1 MDIVVIGAVAGGAT
15 VSSQLRRF
23 LPDANITVIGRDSR
37 MGFATCGMPYVLGGL
52 VDSMDS
58 LVSVTPELFAE
69 QKSIDV
75 RLGFEAVRIDRVDK
89 QVLVREL
96 GTGRTESLHY
106 DKLVL
111 SPGGTARKPE
121 IPGSPSIPIFTL
133 RHFDDMVN
141 FEEYL
146 KKERPQ
152 RGLVIGGGFIGVEL
166 AENFRHLG
174 IRTELVEHNGHVMPI
189 ADPDMS
195 VLLEEEME
203 KNGVVLHLGREVDT
217 LDGDRIVLDDGTEIR
232 ADFIAAAVGL
242 EPNTDL
248 AEQAGLGIGPT
259 GGIGTDRFMR
269 TSDPDIYAIGDAAE
283 GRDWF
288 TGKPKRVPL
297 AWAAHREAFIA
308 ASHIAGGKTEMDGLL
323 GTSITKLFSL
333 TAGMTGMAE
342 KMLDEE
348 KMPYK
353 TIVHESRS
361 NAGYYPDNGKLRLK
375 IHYDPD
381 TRAILGAQA
390 VGEKG
395 ADKRIDIIATA
406 IRGRLTMDDLAALE
420 IAYSPAYSSP
430 KDPVNM
436 AGYKSMERPGKQQE

>member
-1 MDIVVIGAVAGGAT
+1 MDIIVIGAVAGGAT

-23 LPDANITVIGRDSR
+23 LPDARITVIGKDSR

-58 LVSVTPELFAE
+58 LVSVTPEQFWDK
-69 QKSIDV
+69 KSIDV
-75 RLGFEAVRIDRVDK
+75 RLRHEALEIDRRSRS
-89 QVLVREL
+89 VLVRNIV
-96 GTGRTESLHY
+96 TGETETLHY

-111 SPGGTARKPE
+111 SPGGSARNPE

-133 RHFDDMVN
+133 RHFGDMVN
-141 FEEYL
+141 FEDYL
-146 KKERPQ
+146 ESEKPR

-166 AENFRHLG
+166 AENFRSLG
-174 IRTELVEHNGHVMPI
+174 IITDLIEHNGRIMPI

-195 VLLEEEME
+195 GLLEEEME
-203 KNGVVLHLGREVDT
+203 KNGVTLHLGKEVCSVDSGT
-217 LDGDRIVLDDGTEIR
+217 VSLDDGTEIEV
-232 ADFIAAAVGL
+232 DFIAAAVGL
-242 EPNTDL
+242 EPNTRL
-248 AEQAGLGIGPT
+248 AEEAGLGIGPT
-259 GGIGTDRFMR
+259 GGIETDPFMR

-297 AWAAHREAFIA
+297 AWAAHRQAFIA
-308 ASHIAGGKTEMDGLL
+308 AGHIAGGTTEMDGLL

-333 TAGMTGMAE
+333 TAGMTGLSE

-348 KMPYK
+348 NMRYE

-406 IRGRLTMDDLAALE
+406 IRGRLTMDDLAAIE

-436 AGYKSMERPGKQQE
+436 AGYKSMDRPGQ

>member
-1 MDIVVIGAVAGGAT
+1 MVIGAVAGGAT

-23 LPDANITVIGRDSR
+23 LPDANITVIGKDSR

-52 VDSMDS
+52 VESMDS
-58 LVSVTPELFAE
+58 LVSVTPELFRDK
-69 QKSIDV
+69 KSIDV
-75 RLGFEAVRIDRVDK
+75 RLRHEATEIDRPGKKVI
-89 QVLVREL
+89 VRDLDSGE
-96 GTGRTESLHY
+96 TEALPY

-111 SPGGTARKPE
+111 SPGGSARTPE
-121 IPGSPSIPIFTL
+121 IPGSPSIPVFTL
-133 RHFDDMVN
+133 RHFDDMAE
-141 FEEYL
+141 FENYL
-146 KKERPQ
+146 ERTHPQ

-166 AENFRHLG
+166 AENFRQLG
-174 IRTELVEHNGHVMPI
+174 IHTELVEHHGRIMPI
-189 ADPDMS
+189 SDPDMS
-195 VLLEEEME
+195 GLLEQEMKE
-203 KNGVVLHLGREVDT
+203 NGVVLHLGREVRSVT
-217 LDGDRIVLDDGTEIR
+217 GDRVCLDDGSEFR

-242 EPNTDL
+242 VPNTEL
-248 AEQAGLGIGPT
+248 AEEAGLTIGPT
-259 GGIGTDRFMR
+259 GGIATDPFMR

-297 AWAAHREAFIA
+297 AWSTHREAFIA
-308 ASHIAGGKTEMDGLL
+308 ANHIAGGNTEMDGLL

-333 TAGMTGMAE
+333 TAGMTGMSE
-342 KMLDEE
+342 QMLKEE
-348 KMPYK
+348 NMAFK
-353 TIVHESRS
+353 TIIHESRS
-361 NAGYYPDNGKLRLK
+361 NAGYFPGNGKLRLK

-381 TRAILGAQA
+381 TRLILGAQA

-406 IRGRLTMDDLAALE
+406 IRGRMTMDDLAAIE

-436 AGYKSMERPGKQQE
+436 AGYKSMDRPGNRTDGK